1 MSSAAPIELRRATVD
16 LKRRHTI
23 DIPRVLGGFHVRESA
38 TLQRRLSSMNFLQES
53 SFYRMPLEEGFLKGS
68 REVFKEGFKNGFKQG
83 FEIGFEKGYKNGY
96 NLSLKV
102 FHDMVIGQGERLL
115 GPPDDAT
122 RALIESI
129 DDLDR
134 LKRTSLRVLSAK
146 TWEDLVKES

>member
-1 MSSAAPIELRRATVD
+1 
-16 LKRRHTI
+16 
-23 DIPRVLGGFHVRESA
+23 
-38 TLQRRLSSMNFLQES
+38 MNFLQES
-53 SFYRMPLEEGFLKGS
+53 SFYRMLLEEGFLKGY

-102 FHDMVIGQGERLL
+102 FHDMVIGLGERLL

-146 TWEDLVKES
+146 TWGDLVKES